1 MKQEDKDP
9 AVTNAMICF
18 IGSFFVAVLLGFY
31 FESILVGLIIF
42 GLGIYA
48 TYKVLANSVR
58 NSAPNTTNTETTIAS
73 FKSRPQ
79 SKPRPKR
86 ATFES
91 RVAGAQ
97 YHCDDSDIGGF
108 MGYIAP
114 DPNNEYDK
122 KAIAIYRNDGKHLG
136 FIPKDDIARL
146 KRWAS
151 QPSLPCIGYIFD
163 GDMVEYWGKITIVDA
178 EPQQTELEM
187 VKIAYDMVVRDG
199 AHILPEE
206 FRVEGDDQPT
216 SRKEWLEVLDA
227 RINELSGDK

>member
-1 MKQEDKDP
+1 MKNTGKDP
-9 AVTNAMICF
+9 AVTKVIACF
-18 IGSFFVAVLLGFY
+18 TGSFFGAVLLGFY
-31 FESILVGLIIF
+31 SESFIVGLII
-42 GLGIYA
+42 LAIGIYA
-48 TYKVLANSVR
+48 TYQILVNSVHDTTP
-58 NSAPNTTNTETTIAS
+58 SSTPNEPIAS
-73 FKSRPQ
+73 STRQ

-86 ATFES
+86 ATFET

-97 YHCDDSDIGGF
+97 YHCDDGDIGGF

-114 DPNNEYDK
+114 DPNNKYDK

-187 VKIAYDMVVRDG
+187 VKVAYDMVLRDG
-199 AHILPEE
+199 AGILPEE
-206 FRVEGDDQPT
+206 FRVEGDEQPT
-216 SRKEWLEVLDA
+216 SIKEWLEILEG
-227 RINELSGDK
+227 RIKELSGDK

>member
-1 MKQEDKDP
+1 MKNTEKDP
-9 AVTNAMICF
+9 ADTKALVCF
-18 IGSFFVAVLLGFY
+18 IGSFFVAALLGIY
-31 FESILVGLIIF
+31 SESFIVGLIFFAI
-42 GLGIYA
+42 GIYIS
-48 TYKVLANSVR
+48 YQILV
-58 NSAPNTTNTETTIAS
+58 NSARNTTPSSLPNKPIAS
-73 FKSRPQ
+73 STPS

-86 ATFES
+86 ATFET

-97 YHCDDSDIGGF
+97 YHCDDGDIGGF

-114 DPNNEYDK
+114 DPNNKYDK

-187 VKIAYDMVVRDG
+187 VKVAYNMVLRDG
-199 AHILPEE
+199 AGILPEE
-206 FRVEGDDQPT
+206 FRVEGDEQPT
-216 SRKEWLEVLDA
+216 SIKEWLEILEG
-227 RINELSGDK
+227 RIKELSGDK

>member
-1 MKQEDKDP
+1 MKNTEKDP
-9 AVTNAMICF
+9 AVTKAIVCF
-18 IGSFFVAVLLGFY
+18 IGSFFGAVLLGFY
-31 FESILVGLIIF
+31 SESFIVGLIIF
-42 GLGIYA
+42 AIGIYA
-48 TYKVLANSVR
+48 TYQILVNSVR
-58 NSAPNTTNTETTIAS
+58 DTTPSSSPNEPIAS
-73 FKSRPQ
+73 SIPS

-97 YHCDDSDIGGF
+97 YHCDDGDIGGF

-163 GDMVEYWGKITIVDA
+163 GDTVEYWGKITIVDA
-178 EPQQTELEM
+178 EPKQTELEM
-187 VKIAYDMVVRDG
+187 VKAAYDMVLRDG
-199 AHILPEE
+199 TKVLPPD
-206 FRVEGDDQPT
+206 FNTKGNDQPT
-216 SRKEWLEVLDA
+216 SRKEWLQVLET
-227 RINELSGDK
+227 RIKELSGDK

>member
-1 MKQEDKDP
+1 MKNTEKDP
-9 AVTNAMICF
+9 AITEAIVCF

-31 FESILVGLIIF
+31 FESFIVGLIIF
-42 GLGIYA
+42 AIGIYA
-48 TYKVLANSVR
+48 TCQILVKSVR
-58 NSAPNTTNTETTIAS
+58 NTTPSSLPNEPIVSSAPS
-73 FKSRPQ
+73 

-97 YHCDDSDIGGF
+97 HHCDDSDIGGF

-122 KAIAIYRNDGKHLG
+122 RAIAIYRNDGKHLG
-136 FIPKDDIARL
+136 FIPKDDITRL

-187 VKIAYDMVVRDG
+187 IKIAYDMVVRDG

-206 FRVEGDDQPT
+206 FRVEGDEQPT
-216 SRKEWLEVLDA
+216 SRKEWLEVLEE
-227 RINELSGDK
+227 RIKELSGDE

>member
-1 MKQEDKDP
+1 MKNTEKDP
-9 AVTNAMICF
+9 ADTKAMACF
-18 IGSFFVAVLLGFY
+18 IGSFFVAALLGIY
-31 FESILVGLIIF
+31 FESFIVGLIIF
-42 GLGIYA
+42 AIGIYA
-48 TYKVLANSVR
+48 SYQILV
-58 NSAPNTTNTETTIAS
+58 NSARNTTPSSIVSSTS
-73 FKSRPQ
+73 S

-97 YHCDDSDIGGF
+97 YHCNDGDIGGF

-114 DPNNEYDK
+114 DPNNKYDK

-187 VKIAYDMVVRDG
+187 VKVAYNMVLRDG
-199 AHILPEE
+199 AGILPEE
-206 FRVEGDDQPT
+206 FRVEGDEQPT
-216 SRKEWLEVLDA
+216 SIKEWLEILEG
-227 RINELSGDK
+227 RIKELSGDK

>member
-1 MKQEDKDP
+1 MEENKKDP
-9 AVTNAMICF
+9 AVTRAMTCF
-18 IGSFFVAVLLGFY
+18 VVSFFVAAILGLF
-31 FESILVGLIIF
+31 FESILVGVITIVI
-42 GLGIYA
+42 GLY
-48 TYKVLANSVR
+48 
-58 NSAPNTTNTETTIAS
+58 AS
-73 FKSRPQ
+73 FKILVGSVHNSTSSDMPDEPTARKAT
-79 SKPRPKR
+79 STNPRPKR
-86 ATFES
+86 ATFDS

-122 KAIAIYRNDGKHLG
+122 RAFAIYSNDGKHLG

-163 GDMVEYWGKITIVDA
+163 GDIVKYWGKITIVDA

-199 AHILPEE
+199 AHILPKE
-206 FRVEGDDQPT
+206 FRVEGDEQPT
-216 SRKEWLEVLDA
+216 SRKEWLEILEE
-227 RINELSGDK
+227 RIKELSGDK

>member
-1 MKQEDKDP
+1 MNNTEKDP
-9 AVTNAMICF
+9 AVTKAIVCF
-18 IGSFFVAVLLGFY
+18 IGSFFGAVLLGFY
-31 FESILVGLIIF
+31 SESFIVGLIIF
-42 GLGIYA
+42 AIGIYA
-48 TYKVLANSVR
+48 TYQILVNSVR
-58 NSAPNTTNTETTIAS
+58 DTTPSSSPNEPIVS
-73 FKSRPQ
+73 SVSS

-86 ATFES
+86 ATFET

-97 YHCDDSDIGGF
+97 HHCDDGDIGGF

-163 GDMVEYWGKITIVDA
+163 GDTVEYWGKITIVDA

-187 VKIAYDMVVRDG
+187 VKAAYDMVLRDG
-199 AHILPEE
+199 TKVLPPD
-206 FRVEGDDQPT
+206 FNTEGNDQPT
-216 SRKEWLEVLDA
+216 SRKEWLQVLEA
-227 RINELSGDK
+227 RIKELSGDK